1 MCLAAEM
8 CRPFHR
14 ADPGARCAT
23 TVRRC
28 LLEILCVAVAILGLA
43 AGAADAHEA
52 GTTRVTASFAHD
64 GTYAFALTTDASALL
79 ARLEIARRQ
88 PRSAPAS
95 PEEFQ
100 RGFDTFCDE
109 VPKHLSIVFDDNQ
122 IAAPRVACLV
132 DPVDPLAAESL
143 SAIGVTVTLSGDV
156 PRGAKTF
163 RWKYDL
169 TFASYAVT
177 IRSADPRAEELTW
190 LEGAEES
197 PALAIARLHAPDS
210 RWRIIGIAWG
220 DGFTRIVPGGVEQ
233 ILFVLG
239 LFLLHPGLGRLL
251 RLWSVFALGQM
262 LTITALM
269 WGRPISSPVWLHVPI
284 ALSIVFVA
292 AWSLRSKELPRWS
305 PALILMCGL
314 AHGASLA
321 GILRD
326 PSLPSPPV
334 SATAGLILGALT
346 GELAILLGVAGL
358 AGPWTYNLG
367 TYRQSVVVPCATV
380 LALMGMFWTV
390 QTLMH

>member
-1 MCLAAEM
+1 M
-8 CRPFHR
+8 
-14 ADPGARCAT
+14 
-23 TVRRC
+23 
-28 LLEILCVAVAILGLA
+28 AILGPA
-43 AGAADAHEA
+43 AEAADAHEA

-100 RGFDTFCDE
+100 RGFDTSCDE
-109 VPKHLSIVFDDNQ
+109 VPKHLSIVFDENQ

-197 PALAIARLHAPDS
+197 PALAIARLPASDS
-210 RWRIIGIAWG
+210 RWRIIRIAAG
-220 DGFTRIVPGGVEQ
+220 EGFTHIVPGGVEQ

-239 LFLLHPGLGRLL
+239 LFLLHPGLGRPL
-251 RLWSVFALGQM
+251 RLWSVFAFGQV
-262 LTITALM
+262 LALSPLM
-269 WGRPISSPVWLHVPI
+269 SGSPISSPAWVRVPI

-292 AWSLRSKELPRWS
+292 AESLRRKELPRWS
-305 PALILMCGL
+305 AAIILMCGL

-326 PSLPSPPV
+326 PNLPSQTV
-334 SATAGLILGALT
+334 SATAGLILGALS
-346 GELAILLGVAGL
+346 GELAILLGVAGM
-358 AGPWTYNLG
+358 AGPWTYNLA

-380 LALMGMFWTV
+380 LVLMGVFRTV
-390 QTLMH
+390 QTLML